1 MARVRSFPPIAGTDA
16 HTLILG
22 TMPGVASLTAGQ
34 YYAHSRNGFWTILGR
49 LLGFDAQLD
58 YTLRVQRLLTCGI
71 AVWDVLQS
79 CERSGSLDARIQP
92 ASVVANDFKE
102 FFHRHPGV
110 LRVCFNGAA
119 AQALFRRH
127 VIQTLDDAPW
137 RSYVRLPSTSPANA
151 AIALSDK
158 LDAWR
163 AVVTPSASVATRPR
177 AFDNRAQQPN
187 SSD

>member
-1 MARVRSFPPIAGTDA
+1 MARIRSFPPIAAADA

-22 TMPGVASLTAGQ
+22 TMPGIASLTAGQ

-58 YTLRVQRLLTCGI
+58 YSLRVQRLRTAGI

-79 CERSGSLDARIQP
+79 CERHGSLDARIEG
-92 ASVVANDFKE
+92 ASVVANDFKK
-102 FFHRHPGV
+102 FFHHHSRV
-110 LRVCFNGAA
+110 ARVCFNGAT

-127 VIQTLDDAPW
+127 IAQTLDDAPS

-151 AIALSDK
+151 AIALSAK
-158 LDAWR
+158 IDAWR
-163 AVVTPSASVATRPR
+163 AVVAP
-177 AFDNRAQQPN
+177 
-187 SSD
+187 

>member
-1 MARVRSFPPIAGTDA
+1 MARIRSFPPIAGADA

-58 YTLRVQRLLTCGI
+58 YAARVQRLITAGI
-71 AVWDVLQS
+71 AVWDVVQS
-79 CERSGSLDARIQP
+79 CERRGSLDARIQ
-92 ASVVANDFKE
+92 AAVANDFKE
-102 FFHRHPGV
+102 FFGCHSGV
-110 LRVCFNGAA
+110 VRVCFNGAT

-127 VIQTLDDAPW
+127 VMPTLDDAPQ

-151 AIALSDK
+151 GIALSAK

-163 AVVTPSASVATRPR
+163 AVVAP
-177 AFDNRAQQPN
+177 
-187 SSD
+187 

>member
-1 MARVRSFPPIAGTDA
+1 MARIRSFPPIAGADA

-58 YTLRVQRLLTCGI
+58 YTARVQRLISAGI

-79 CERSGSLDARIQP
+79 CERRGSLDARIQD

-102 FFHRHPGV
+102 FFGCHSGV
-110 LRVCFNGAA
+110 VRVCFNGAT

-127 VIQTLDDAPW
+127 VMPTLDDAPR

-151 AIALSDK
+151 GIALSAK

-163 AVVTPSASVATRPR
+163 AVVAP
-177 AFDNRAQQPN
+177 
-187 SSD
+187 

>member
-1 MARVRSFPPIAGTDA
+1 MARIRSFPPIAGPDP

-34 YYAHSRNGFWTILGR
+34 YYAHSRNAFWTILGR

-58 YTLRVQRLLTCGI
+58 YTARIQQLLTAGI
-71 AVWDVLQS
+71 AVWDVLQF
-79 CERSGSLDARIQP
+79 CERRGSLDSRIQGG
-92 ASVVANDFKE
+92 SVVANDFKE

-110 LRVCFNGAA
+110 VRVCFNGAT

-127 VIQTLDDAPW
+127 VMPTLDDAPW

-151 AIALSDK
+151 AIALSAK

-163 AVVTPSASVATRPR
+163 AAVAPSPSVATQPR
-177 AFDNRAQQPN
+177 AFDNRAYPLN
-187 SSD
+187 GSE